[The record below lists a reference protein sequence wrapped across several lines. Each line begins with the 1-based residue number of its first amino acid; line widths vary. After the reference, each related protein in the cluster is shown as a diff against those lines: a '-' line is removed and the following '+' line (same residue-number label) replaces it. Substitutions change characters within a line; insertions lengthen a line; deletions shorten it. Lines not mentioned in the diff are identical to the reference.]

1 MNLNNTADLYKEH
14 HNNIFNKPDIIYIVH
29 IYQKLKPRIIY
40 FQRKH
45 HKHQKCFLA
54 AKTALEATFS
64 LVSQS
69 KSVMLCNFRPSDLSV
84 CVSVVKLNQTDGNYR
99 ALHFCFDIESDGRKL
114 QSITL
119 LL

>member
-14 HNNIFNKPDIIYIVH
+14 HNNIFNKPDIIYIH

-54 AKTALEATFS
+54 AKTALEATFT

-84 CVSVVKLNQTDGNYR
+84 CLSVCGQV
-99 ALHFCFDIESDGRKL
+99 ESDGQKL